1 MDGQYVRT
9 EMVIGK
15 YGVEKLRSTAVMVL
29 GIGGVG
35 SYTAEALARAGI
47 GKLTLVDKDTV
58 DVTNINRQLPAL
70 HSTVGRAKVEVMA
83 ERIADI
89 DPNCDVAAE
98 QCFFLPETAE
108 QFDFRRYDYV
118 VDAIDNVT
126 GKLAIIEKAA
136 AEGVPVI
143 SSMGTGNKLDPSMFR
158 IATIE
163 ETRVCPLARVM
174 RKELR
179 ARGIEGVKVL
189 YSEEP
194 PVKGGSSVPGSISFV
209 PSVAGLMIAGEVI
222 RDILKFGEDP
232 EGKDGNG

>member
-15 YGVEKLRSTAVMVL
+15 SGVEKLRSTAVMVL

-35 SYTAEALARAGI
+35 SYTAEALARAGV

-89 DPNCDVAAE
+89 DPDCDGAAE

-209 PSVAGLMIAGEVI
+209 PSVAGLMIAGEVR

>member
-15 YGVEKLRSTAVMVL
+15 SGVEKLRSTAVMVL

-35 SYTAEALARAGI
+35 SYTAEALASAGV

-89 DPNCDVAAE
+89 DPDCDVAAE

>member
-15 YGVEKLRSTAVMVL
+15 SGVEKLRSTAVMVL

-35 SYTAEALARAGI
+35 SYTAEALARVGV

-89 DPNCDVAAE
+89 DPDCDVAAE

>member
-1 MDGQYVRT
+1 MKDRII
-9 EMVIGK
+9 EINPD
-15 YGVEKLRSTAVMVL
+15 
-29 GIGGVG
+29 
-35 SYTAEALARAGI
+35 AR
-47 GKLTLVDKDTV
+47 
-58 DVTNINRQLPAL
+58 
-70 HSTVGRAKVEVMA
+70 VEVHK
-83 ERIADI
+83 
-89 DPNCDVAAE
+89 
-98 QCFFLPETAE
+98 CFFLPETAE

>member
-15 YGVEKLRSTAVMVL
+15 SGVEKLRSTAVMVL

-89 DPNCDVAAE
+89 DPDCDVAAE

-222 RDILKFGEDP
+222 RDILKFGKDP

>member
-194 PVKGGSSVPGSISFV
+194 PVKGGGSVPGSISFV

>member
-15 YGVEKLRSTAVMVL
+15 SGVEKLRSTAVMVL

-35 SYTAEALARAGI
+35 SYTAEALARAGV

-89 DPNCDVAAE
+89 DPDCDVAAE

-209 PSVAGLMIAGEVI
+209 PSVAGLMIAGEVR